1 MTNKHI
7 TATIS
12 YHIRISIM
20 ETRASFKNISE
31 TIQSEILNCKESIL
45 IAVAWFTN
53 KELLGLLTDKVKCG
67 LDVKIIISDDIVN
80 KRIDPEEFIKAGG
93 KFTVISSIEN
103 KFLHDKFA
111 IFDSKTVISG
121 SYNWTYFA
129 EYKNFESIIISK
141 EVNIIKQ
148 FLIRFKQLLEIS
160 VTLADYRFDRFSDL
174 GADKAEKQFFDL
186 EKELKEELLF
196 VWKESGKIDKKLQ
209 NLFILD
215 FIENYGAIGAC
226 KKLMNTGVERIQNGF
241 IKMWEINRMDLT
253 FESVIINVKY
263 KYLFDEKTI
272 NIATERLIKFKSSG

>member
-1 MTNKHI
+1 
-7 TATIS
+7 
-12 YHIRISIM
+12 M
-20 ETRASFKNISE
+20 ETRASFKDISE
-31 TIQSEILNCKESIL
+31 TIQSEILTCKESIL

-53 KELLGLLTDKVKCG
+53 KELLGLLTDKVKSG
-67 LDVKIIISDDIVN
+67 LEVKIIISDDVVN
-80 KRIDPEEFIKAGG
+80 KRLNTEEFIREGG
-93 KFTVISSIEN
+93 KLAVVSSVEN

-129 EYKNFESIIISK
+129 EYKNFESVIISK
-141 EVNIIKQ
+141 EENIVKQ
-148 FLIRFKQLLEIS
+148 FSIRFKYLSDIS
-160 VTLADYRFDRFSDL
+160 VSLANFRFDRPSDI

-226 KKLMNTGVERIQNGF
+226 KKLMNTGLERIQNGF

-253 FESVIINVKY
+253 FESVIINEKY
-263 KYLFDEKTI
+263 KYLFDKKTI
-272 NIATERLIKFKSSG
+272 ITATERLGKFKSSR